1 MKQPSAKDKEIKG
14 LLRALEW
21 YQARYKPIEKLE
33 ESIRELKIEL
43 TDVYND
49 GLVLKK
55 QHQEELKDQKAKI
68 LTILVDVLN
77 YEAVTKQE
85 KEIVCIIE
93 EKIKER
99 V

>member
-68 LTILVDVLN
+68 REWL
-77 YEAVTKQE
+77 KQYDQKGLDNLPLL
-85 KEIVCIIE
+85 KEFE
-93 EKIKER
+93 ELK
-99 V
+99 

>member
-68 LTILVDVLN
+68 REWL
-77 YEAVTKQE
+77 KQYDQKGFDNLPLL
-85 KEIVCIIE
+85 KEFE
-93 EKIKER
+93 ELK
-99 V
+99 